1 MAEKRS
7 LLETTM
13 NTRELGGYQ
22 TIHGTSTRYN
32 MILRSDEPK
41 NPSERDLAYLHTHQ
55 ITRIIDMRGKK
66 EAAVTPSPFA
76 GMAAFEYYHVPIE
89 EGSGLPD
96 SVQAVPH
103 SYMKI
108 ADSANMCKVFRAIAQ
123 APHGVLFHCAAGKDR
138 TGVVSAILLLL
149 AGVSEDDIVRNY
161 MLTKQNNRKRFAR
174 LRKNFPEI
182 DIHIVIPDK
191 SYMTLFLQLFREKY
205 GDAENYLRL
214 LGLSGQ
220 DVCRL
225 KEKLSLP

>member
-1 MAEKRS
+1 MEEEKS

-22 TIHGTSTRYN
+22 TIHGTRTSYN
-32 MILRSDEPK
+32 VILRSDEPK
-41 NPSERDLAYLHTHQ
+41 KPSERDIAYLEAHQ

-96 SVQAVPH
+96 SVQAVPR

-108 ADSANMCKVFRAIAQ
+108 AASSNISQVFSLIAH

-149 AGVSEDDIVRNY
+149 VGVSEDDIVENY
-161 MLTKQNNRKRFAR
+161 MLTKQNNRRRFAR
-174 LRKNFPEI
+174 LRKNFPEL

-205 GDAENYLRL
+205 GDAQNYLRL
-214 LGLSGQ
+214 LGLSEQ

-225 KEKLSLP
+225 KEKIGG